1 MFWGEMNTTIFASSK
16 IHTQAITCCI
26 IHYGLFK
33 IKFDMLSL
41 LQTTFAS
48 PRLSQH
54 HQNNSNNKSSG
65 DIKAAA
71 NDGQQQS
78 GGRRRYPCM
87 ECGKA
92 FVTPSKLLRHI
103 YSHSGI
109 RPFMCNICGKSF
121 SQSANLKTHVKNTHP
136 ENCTQLLVPTP
147 ESMSTD
153 SVAAVAISGNSSG
166 SGDYDSST
174 VKSENSRPFVCNVCG
189 KSYSES
195 ETLKNHVKN
204 THPESCTKVL
214 IPTSESMTTA
224 QHSSS
229 AAAAAAMASLAQA
242 SQQDVETY
250 TTASTAA
257 SNPLD
262 DEDDDIAEHLDESDY

>member
-1 MFWGEMNTTIFASSK
+1 MTPI
-16 IHTQAITCCI
+16 
-26 IHYGLFK
+26 
-33 IKFDMLSL
+33 
-41 LQTTFAS
+41 
-48 PRLSQH
+48 
-54 HQNNSNNKSSG
+54 
-65 DIKAAA
+65 
-71 NDGQQQS
+71 DGQQQS
-78 GGRRRYPCM
+78 GRRRYPCM

-136 ENCTQLLVPTP
+136 ESCTQILVPTP
-147 ESMSTD
+147 ETMSTD
-153 SVAAVAISGNSSG
+153 SAAAAAISGNSSG
-166 SGDYDSST
+166 SGDYDSNA
-174 VKSENSRPFVCNVCG
+174 VKSEGSRPFMCNICV
-189 KSYSES
+189 KTYSES
-195 ETLKNHVKN
+195 ESLKNHIKN

-229 AAAAAAMASLAQA
+229 AAAAAAMASLAQ
-242 SQQDVETY
+242 STQQELDSY

-257 SNPLD
+257 NNPPDD
-262 DEDDDIAEHLDESDY
+262 DEDDIADHQDESDY

>member
-1 MFWGEMNTTIFASSK
+1 MYSP
-16 IHTQAITCCI
+16 
-26 IHYGLFK
+26 
-33 IKFDMLSL
+33 L

-136 ENCTQLLVPTP
+136 ESCTQILVPTP

-153 SVAAVAISGNSSG
+153 SVSAAALSNNDDNI
-166 SGDYDSST
+166 
-174 VKSENSRPFVCNVCG
+174 KSEGSRPFMCNICC

-195 ETLKNHVKN
+195 ESLKNHIKN

-224 QHSSS
+224 QNSSS

-242 SQQDVETY
+242 SQQDVESY
-250 TTASTAA
+250 TTASNAA
-257 SNPLD
+257 SNPD
-262 DEDDDIAEHLDESDY
+262 EEDDDIADPNQEESDY